1 MGIEDDIKAIEDEI
15 RRTPYNK
22 ATQVHIGRLKAK
34 LARLKEDVQS
44 TRKRR
49 GGGGYSVKKSGD
61 ATVILVGFPSVG
73 KSTLLN
79 KLTSAQSQVA
89 DYDFTTIGVIPGSL
103 VHRGA
108 HIQLLDV
115 PGLIEG
121 AAAGKGHGKEVL
133 SVIRSADLLLLM
145 TDIFHLEHLNVLK
158 KELFGAGVRINEL
171 PPNVTIRRKAT
182 GGIIINRTTEC
193 EIDEMAMRSILNDFK
208 IHNADVLIRENITI
222 DQFIDIIL
230 GTRKYVPALQVLNK
244 LDLISFGDNAL
255 EDLPIPNDAI
265 LISAEHGS
273 GLDDLKD
280 AIFEKLGF
288 IRIYMKPRG
297 EGVNQ
302 APMILM
308 KGSSVSDVCDR
319 VHRDFKRKF
328 RYAQVWGRSVK
339 HRGQRVGLEHTLRDE
354 DVLTLVMERKVKPP
368 KK

>member
-1 MGIEDDIKAIEDEI
+1 MYMGIEDDIKAIEDEI

-22 ATQVHIGRLKAK
+22 ATQLHIGRLKAK
-34 LARLKEDVQS
+34 LARLKDKAQS
-44 TRKRR
+44 TRKQ
-49 GGGGYSVKKSGD
+49 GGRGGYSVKKSGD

-79 KLTSAQSQVA
+79 KLTSAHSQVA
-89 DYDFTTIGVIPGSL
+89 DYEFTTMSVIPGTL

-108 HIQLLDV
+108 RIQLLDV

-121 AAAGKGHGKEVL
+121 AATGKGRGKEVL
-133 SVIRSADLLLLM
+133 SVIRSADLLLLV
-145 TDIFHLEHLNVLK
+145 TDIFHMEHLNVLK
-158 KELFGAGVRINEL
+158 KELFDAGVRINER

-193 EIDEMAMRSILNDFK
+193 EIDETAMRSILNDFK

-230 GTRKYVPALQVLNK
+230 GNRKYVPALPVLNK
-244 LDLISFGDNAL
+244 LDLVSCGDKTIG
-255 EDLPIPNDAI
+255 DLPIPKDAI
-265 LISAEHGS
+265 LVSAEHGS
-273 GLDDLKD
+273 GLDGLKD

-288 IRIYMKPRG
+288 VRIYMKPRG
-297 EGVNQ
+297 EAVDQ
-302 APMILM
+302 EPMILM
-308 KGSSVSDVCDR
+308 KGASVSDVCNR

-339 HRGQRVGLEHTLRDE
+339 HEGQRVGLEHILMDE
-354 DVLTLVMERKVKPP
+354 DILTIVMN
-368 KK
+368 KKS